1 MMLLEHHAKGL
12 LEGRAIPVP
21 AGILAT
27 SADSSAP
34 FLPAIVKA
42 QVPTGGRGKSG
53 GIVKVESNVELQEA
67 LRRLLSMQIKGHD
80 VRAVRLEQPVE
91 FLAESY
97 ISFAVHADSGCVLVM
112 IAPQGGIDIEDPR
125 MRGQIITRLA
135 DPSLIAV
142 QSMIEEI
149 LVELPNSGRVQLCEA
164 AHALAK
170 CFFDYEALLLEIN
183 PVFILGDGH
192 WAAGDVK
199 FVIDENALPRQPAI
213 SAIIESNK
221 TFYPEAALKLDQG
234 FDFVVLDRAGDIGL
248 VTTGA
253 GLSMQLVDEL
263 TERGHRPYNFC
274 DIRTGGFK
282 GDPAR
287 LVQVFRWIADGPAIR
302 SVLMNFFAGMTD
314 LGELAI
320 LLIAA
325 LEQVP
330 ELKRVPITAR
340 LIGNGLDEARAV
352 IAAAGN
358 PLAIET
364 DLERA
369 MDRATRNLEVAR

>member
-1 MMLLEHHAKGL
+1 
-12 LEGRAIPVP
+12 
-21 AGILAT
+21 
-27 SADSSAP
+27 
-34 FLPAIVKA
+34 
-42 QVPTGGRGKSG
+42 
-53 GIVKVESNVELQEA
+53 
-67 LRRLLSMQIKGHD
+67 
-80 VRAVRLEQPVE
+80 
-91 FLAESY
+91 
-97 ISFAVHADSGCVLVM
+97 
-112 IAPQGGIDIEDPR
+112 
-125 MRGQIITRLA
+125 
-135 DPSLIAV
+135 
-142 QSMIEEI
+142 
-149 LVELPNSGRVQLCEA
+149 
-164 AHALAK
+164 
-170 CFFDYEALLLEIN
+170 
-183 PVFILGDGH
+183 
-192 WAAGDVK
+192 
-199 FVIDENALPRQPAI
+199 
-213 SAIIESNK
+213 
-221 TFYPEAALKLDQG
+221 
-234 FDFVVLDRAGDIGL
+234 
-248 VTTGA
+248 
-253 GLSMQLVDEL
+253 MQLVDEL

-314 LGELAI
+314 LGELAV

-352 IAAAGN
+352 IQAAGN

>member
-1 MMLLEHHAKGL
+1 MMLLEHHAKCL
-12 LEGRAIPVP
+12 LEGHAIPVP
-21 AGILAT
+21 AGVLAT

-34 FLPAIVKA
+34 FLPAIAKA
-42 QVPTGGRGKSG
+42 QVPAGGRGKCG
-53 GIVKVESNVELQEA
+53 GIVKVGTNFELREA
-67 LRRLLSMQIKGHD
+67 LRRLLSMQIKGHE

-97 ISFAVHADSGCVLVM
+97 ISFAVHADSGRVRVM
-112 IAPQGGIDIEDPR
+112 IAPRGGIDIEEPS
-125 MRGQIITRLA
+125 MREQIITRLA
-135 DPSLIAV
+135 GPSLIAV
-142 QSMIEEI
+142 QSIIEDI
-149 LVELPNSGRVQLCEA
+149 APELPESCRAQLSEA
-164 AHALAK
+164 AHALAR
-170 CFFDYEALLLEIN
+170 CFFDFEALLLEIN
-183 PVFILGDGH
+183 PLFILGDGG

-199 FVIDENALPRQPAI
+199 FVIDENALPRQTSIA
-213 SAIIESNK
+213 AIIEGNK
-221 TFYPEAALKLDQG
+221 TFYPEAALKLEQG

-263 TERGHRPYNFC
+263 TERGHRPYTFC

-340 LIGNGLDEARAV
+340 LIGNGLDQARAV
-352 IAAAGN
+352 IQAAGN
-358 PLAIET
+358 PLVIET

>member
-1 MMLLEHHAKGL
+1 MMLLEHHAKCL
-12 LEGRAIPVP
+12 LEGHAIPVP
-21 AGILAT
+21 AGVLAT
-27 SADSSAP
+27 SADSSTP
-34 FLPAIVKA
+34 FLPAIAKA
-42 QVPTGGRGKSG
+42 QVPAGGRGKSG
-53 GIVKVESNVELQEA
+53 GIVKVGTNFELHEA
-67 LRRLLSMQIKGHD
+67 LRRLLSMQIKGHE

-97 ISFAVHADSGCVLVM
+97 ISFAVHADSGRVRVM
-112 IAPQGGIDIEDPR
+112 IAPRGGIDIEEPS
-125 MRGQIITRLA
+125 MREQIITRLA
-135 DPSLIAV
+135 GPSLIAV
-142 QSMIEEI
+142 QSIIEDI
-149 LVELPNSGRVQLCEA
+149 APELPESCRAQLSEA
-164 AHALAK
+164 AHALAR
-170 CFFDYEALLLEIN
+170 CFFDFEALLLEIN
-183 PVFILGDGH
+183 PLFILGEGG
-192 WAAGDVK
+192 WAVGDVK
-199 FVIDENALPRQPAI
+199 FVIDENALSRQTAI
-213 SAIIESNK
+213 AAIVEGNK
-221 TFYPEAALKLDQG
+221 TFYPEAALKLEQG

-340 LIGNGLDEARAV
+340 LIGNGLDQARAV
-352 IAAAGN
+352 IQAAGN
-358 PLAIET
+358 PLVIET

>member
-1 MMLLEHHAKGL
+1 MMLLEHHAKCL
-12 LEGRAIPVP
+12 LEGHAIPVP
-21 AGILAT
+21 AGVLAT

-34 FLPAIVKA
+34 FLPAIAKA
-42 QVPTGGRGKSG
+42 QVPAGGRGKCG
-53 GIVKVESNVELQEA
+53 GIVKVGTNFELREA
-67 LRRLLSMQIKGHD
+67 LRRLLSMQIKGHE

-97 ISFAVHADSGCVLVM
+97 ISFAVHADSGRVRVM
-112 IAPQGGIDIEDPR
+112 IAPRGGIDIEEPS
-125 MRGQIITRLA
+125 MREQIITRLA
-135 DPSLIAV
+135 GPSLIAV
-142 QSMIEEI
+142 QSIIEDI
-149 LVELPNSGRVQLCEA
+149 APELPESCRAQLSEA
-164 AHALAK
+164 AHALAR
-170 CFFDYEALLLEIN
+170 CFFDFEALLLEIN
-183 PVFILGDGH
+183 PLFILGEGG
-192 WAAGDVK
+192 WAVGDVK
-199 FVIDENALPRQPAI
+199 FVIDENALSRQTAI
-213 SAIIESNK
+213 AAIVEGNK
-221 TFYPEAALKLDQG
+221 TFYPEAALKLEQG

-352 IAAAGN
+352 IQAAGN